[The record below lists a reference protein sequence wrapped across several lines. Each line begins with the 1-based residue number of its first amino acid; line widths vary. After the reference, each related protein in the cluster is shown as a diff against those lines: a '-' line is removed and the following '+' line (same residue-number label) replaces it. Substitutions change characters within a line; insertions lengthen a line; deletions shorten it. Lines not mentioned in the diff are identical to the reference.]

1 MHQLDPVVTIAIL
14 LSAALV
20 GGMVAHRLRQ
30 PVILGYLVI
39 GVAVGP
45 HALGLIGD
53 LELVEA
59 VATIGVALLM
69 FTLGL
74 EISISQLREVGKI
87 GIWGGILQI
96 TATFALGLIVGY
108 FLFRWPLPQAG
119 LFGLIISLSSTAVC
133 LKILMERGELAS
145 VHGRIM
151 LAILILQDIGVVVMM
166 VVIPLIGGMTEN
178 LLLALAIAVGKAVLF
193 IVVAILAG
201 RWVLPWLLGRVGGVR
216 ARELFLL
223 TVLVLCL
230 GAAVGTQILG
240 LSIVFGAFLVGMVLR
255 ETRFVHQ
262 ALAEITPLRDIFA
275 TLFFVSLGMLL
286 DPYFLINNWQS
297 VALLVV
303 VIIVLKLLV
312 VFGIVRLFGFSSRI
326 AILTGAGLF
335 QIGEF
340 SFILAQ
346 GGVNMGI
353 VSDQFYSLILASA
366 VITMLLTPVST
377 SLISRLYPKVALLAG
392 GRRMAT
398 EEVSQPSV
406 PVPSEVP
413 NRVVIAGY
421 GRVGQNVA
429 QGLQDAGI
437 PYIIID
443 LDPERVSEAKGS
455 KRPRMYGDAT
465 NINVLSKADLGRA
478 KALVITYP
486 DPLAVITTVKTA
498 LSINP
503 GLKVLARVHRVKE
516 ADKLK
521 EFGVTE
527 LVSPEYEASFRF
539 IKRLLNVMGL
549 KTDER
554 RRILTLVRKDKEIA
568 KFNPDQAV

>member
-1 MHQLDPVVTIAIL
+1 MDQLDPVVTIAIL
-14 LSAALV
+14 LAAALV
-20 GGMVAHRLRQ
+20 GGMIAHRLRQ

-45 HALGLIGD
+45 HTLGLISD
-53 LELVEA
+53 LELIEA

-74 EISISQLREVGKI
+74 EISIAQLREVGKI
-87 GIWGGILQI
+87 GIGGGIAQI
-96 TATFALGLIVGY
+96 TATLALGLIAGY

-151 LAILILQDIGVVVMM
+151 IAILILQDIGVVVMM
-166 VVIPLIGGMTEN
+166 VVIPLMGGMTEN
-178 LLLALAIAVGKAVLF
+178 VPLALAIAVGKALLF
-193 IVVAILAG
+193 IGLAIISG
-201 RWVLPWLLGRVGGVR
+201 RWILPWLLGRVGGVR

-297 VALLVV
+297 VALLVG
-303 VIIVLKLLV
+303 VIIILKLLV
-312 VFGIVRLFGFSSRI
+312 VFGIVRLFGYSSRI

-340 SFILAQ
+340 SFILAH
-346 GGVNMGI
+346 GGVSMGI
-353 VSDQFYSLILASA
+353 VSDQFYALIIASA
-366 VITMLLTPVST
+366 IITMLLTPVSI
-377 SLISRLYPKVALLAG
+377 SLIIRLYPKLALLAG
-392 GRRMAT
+392 GRRMAAK
-398 EEVSQPSV
+398 EVSSPSIFV
-406 PVPSEVP
+406 PTEGLD
-413 NRVVIAGY
+413 RVVIAGY
-421 GRVGQNVA
+421 GRVGGNIA
-429 QGLQDAGI
+429 QGLHDAGI

-455 KRPRMYGDAT
+455 GRPRIYGDAT

-478 KALVITYP
+478 KALVVTYP
-486 DPLAVITTVKTA
+486 DPMAVVTTVKTA

-503 GLKVLARVHRVKE
+503 KLKVLVRVHWAKE
-516 ADKLK
+516 ANELK
-521 EFGVTE
+521 ELGVTE
-527 LVSPEYEASFRF
+527 LVSPEYEASFRL
-539 IKRLLNVMGL
+539 IKRLLNIMGL
-549 KTDER
+549 EKNER
-554 RRILTLVRKDKEIA
+554 KQILAKVRKDEEIA
-568 KFNPDQAV
+568 EFDPD

>member
-14 LSAALV
+14 LAAALV
-20 GGMVAHRLRQ
+20 GGMIAHRLRQ
-30 PVILGYLVI
+30 PVILGYLII

-45 HALGLIGD
+45 YSLGLVGD
-53 LELVEA
+53 LELIEA
-59 VATIGVALLM
+59 AATIGVALLM

-74 EISISQLREVGKI
+74 EISIAQLREVGRI
-87 GIWGGILQI
+87 GIWGGIAQI
-96 TATFALGLIVGY
+96 AATLTLGLGVGY
-108 FLFRWPLPQAG
+108 FLFRWSLPQAS
-119 LFGLIISLSSTAVC
+119 LFGFIISLSSTAVC
-133 LKILMERGELAS
+133 LKILMERGELVS

-151 LAILILQDIGVVVMM
+151 IAILILQDIGVVVM
-166 VVIPLIGGMTEN
+166 VVVVPLMGGMTEG
-178 LLLALAIAVGKAVLF
+178 LPLTLAMAAGKALVF
-193 IVVAILAG
+193 IGIAIIAG
-201 RWVLPWLLGRVGGVR
+201 RWVLPWLLGSVGGVR

-230 GAAVGTQILG
+230 GAAIGTQILG
-240 LSIVFGAFLVGMVLR
+240 LSIVFGAFLVGLVLR

-286 DPYFLINNWQS
+286 DPLFLINNWQS

-312 VFGIVRLFGFSSRI
+312 VFGIVRFFGYSSRI
-326 AILTGAGLF
+326 AILTSAGLF

-353 VSDQFYSLILASA
+353 ISDQFYSLILASA
-366 VITMLLTPVST
+366 IITILLTPVSI
-377 SLISRLYPKVALLAG
+377 SLVSRLYPRLALAVARKKLV
-392 GRRMAT
+392 T
-398 EEVSQPSV
+398 EETL
-406 PVPSEVP
+406 PVTSFKEATPPE
-413 NRVVIAGY
+413 RVVIAGY
-421 GRVGQNVA
+421 GRVGENIA

-443 LDPERVSEAKGS
+443 VDPERVSEAKRGS
-455 KRPRMYGDAT
+455 RPRIYGDAT
-465 NINVLSKADLGRA
+465 NINVLSKANIGKA
-478 KALVITYP
+478 KALVVTYP
-486 DPLAVITTVKTA
+486 DPIAVVATVKTA

-503 GLKVLARVHRVKE
+503 RLKVLARVHRVRE
-516 ADKLK
+516 ANKLK
-521 EFGVTE
+521 ELGVTD

-539 IKRLLNVMGL
+539 IERLLNVAGL
-549 KTDER
+549 GKDER
-554 RRILTLVRKDKEIA
+554 KRILAVVRKDEDIA
-568 KFNPDQAV
+568 EFNPDQAV

>member
-1 MHQLDPVVTIAIL
+1 MNQLDPVVTIAIL
-14 LSAALV
+14 LAAALV
-20 GGMVAHRLRQ
+20 GGMIAHRLRQ
-30 PVILGYLVI
+30 PIILGYLVI

-45 HALGLIGD
+45 HALGLID
-53 LELVEA
+53 NLELVEA
-59 VATIGVALLM
+59 AATIGVALLM

-74 EISISQLREVGKI
+74 EISIAQLREVGRI
-87 GIWGGILQI
+87 GVWGGITQI
-96 TATFALGLIVGY
+96 AVTLTLGLIAGY

-133 LKILMERGELAS
+133 LKILMERGELVS

-151 LAILILQDIGVVVMM
+151 IAILIVQDIGVVAMM
-166 VVIPLIGGMTEN
+166 VVIPLMSGTTEN
-178 LLLALAIAVGKAVLF
+178 IPLTLAIAVGKALLF
-193 IVVAILAG
+193 IGLAIISG

-230 GAAVGTQILG
+230 GAAVGTHILG
-240 LSIVFGAFLVGMVLR
+240 LSIVFGAFLVGLVLR

-286 DPYFLINNWQS
+286 DPLFLINNWQT

-303 VIIVLKLLV
+303 AIIALKLLV
-312 VFGIVRLFGFSSRI
+312 VFSIVRLFGFSSRI

-346 GGVNMGI
+346 GGVNVGI

-366 VITMLLTPVST
+366 IITMLLTPVT
-377 SLISRLYPKVALLAG
+377 LSLVIRLYPKPALLTG
-392 GRRMAT
+392 GRRVAVK
-398 EEVSQPSV
+398 EVSSPAASV
-406 PVPSEVP
+406 PTERLD
-413 NRVVIAGY
+413 RVVIAGY
-421 GRVGQNVA
+421 GRVGGNIA

-455 KRPRMYGDAT
+455 GRPRIYGDAT
-465 NINVLSKADLGRA
+465 NRNVLSKADLGRA
-478 KALVITYP
+478 QALVVTYP
-486 DPLAVITTVKTA
+486 DPMAVVTTVKTA

-503 GLKVLARVHRVKE
+503 GLKVLVRVHRAREVNE
-516 ADKLK
+516 LK
-521 EFGVTE
+521 QLGVTE
-527 LVSPEYEASFRF
+527 LVSPEYEASFKF
-539 IKRLLNVMGL
+539 IKRLLNIMGL
-549 KTDER
+549 EKEER
-554 RRILTLVRKDKEIA
+554 RRILAIVRRDKEIA
-568 KFNPDQAV
+568 EFDPD

>member
-1 MHQLDPVVTIAIL
+1 MNQLDPVVTIAIL
-14 LSAALV
+14 LAAALV
-20 GGMVAHRLRQ
+20 GGMIAHRLRQ
-30 PVILGYLVI
+30 PIILGYLVI

-45 HALGLIGD
+45 HALGLISD
-53 LELVEA
+53 VELVETA
-59 VATIGVALLM
+59 ATIGVALLM

-74 EISISQLREVGKI
+74 EISIAQLREVGRI
-87 GIWGGILQI
+87 GIWGGITQI
-96 TATFALGLIVGY
+96 AATIALGLIAGY
-108 FLFRWPLPQAG
+108 FLFRWPLLQAG

-133 LKILMERGELAS
+133 LKILMERGELSS

-151 LAILILQDIGVVVMM
+151 IAILILQDIGIVVMM
-166 VVIPLIGGMTEN
+166 VVIPLMGDMTEN
-178 LLLALAIAVGKAVLF
+178 IPLTLAIAIGKALLF
-193 IVVAILAG
+193 IGLAIISG

-230 GAAVGTQILG
+230 GAALGTQTLG
-240 LSIVFGAFLVGMVLR
+240 LSIVFGAFLVGLVLR

-286 DPYFLINNWQS
+286 DPFFLINNWQT

-312 VFGIVRLFGFSSRI
+312 VFGTVRLFGYSSRI

-340 SFILAQ
+340 GFILAQ

-353 VSDQFYSLILASA
+353 VSDHFYSLILASA
-366 VITMLLTPVST
+366 IITMLLTPVFI
-377 SLISRLYPKVALLAG
+377 SLIFRLYPKLAWLTG
-392 GRRMAT
+392 GRRT
-398 EEVSQPSV
+398 TTRQVSSP
-406 PVPSEVP
+406 PVSAPAEGLD
-413 NRVVIAGY
+413 RVVIAGY
-421 GRVGQNVA
+421 GRVGGNIA

-443 LDPERVSEAKGS
+443 LDPERVSEARGS
-455 KRPRMYGDAT
+455 GRPRIYGDAT

-478 KALVITYP
+478 QALVVTYP
-486 DPLAVITTVKTA
+486 DPIAVVTTVKIA

-503 GLKVLARVHRVKE
+503 KLKVLVRVHRARE
-516 ADKLK
+516 ADDLK
-521 EFGVTE
+521 ELGVSE

-539 IKRLLNVMGL
+539 IKRLLNIMGVERN
-549 KTDER
+549 ER
-554 RRILTLVRKDKEIA
+554 RRILAIVRKDKEIA
-568 KFNPDQAV
+568 EFDPD

>member
-1 MHQLDPVVTIAIL
+1 MNQLDPVVTIAIL
-14 LSAALV
+14 LAAALV

-30 PVILGYLVI
+30 PIILGYLVI

-53 LELVEA
+53 LEIVETA
-59 VATIGVALLM
+59 ATIGVALLM

-74 EISISQLREVGKI
+74 EISIAQLREVGRI
-87 GIWGGILQI
+87 GVWGGITQI
-96 TATFALGLIVGY
+96 VATLVLGLIAGY

-133 LKILMERGELAS
+133 LKILMERGELVS

-151 LAILILQDIGVVVMM
+151 LAILIVQDIGVVVMM
-166 VVIPLIGGMTEN
+166 VVIPLMSGMTEN
-178 LLLALAIAVGKAVLF
+178 IPLTLAISVGKALLF
-193 IVVAILAG
+193 IGLAIISG

-230 GAAVGTQILG
+230 GAAVGTHILG
-240 LSIVFGAFLVGMVLR
+240 LSIVFGAFLVGLVLR

-286 DPYFLINNWQS
+286 DPLFLINNWQS
-297 VALLVV
+297 VAMLVA
-303 VIIVLKLLV
+303 VIIGLKLLV

-346 GGVNMGI
+346 SGINIGI
-353 VSDQFYSLILASA
+353 VSEQFYSLILASA
-366 VITMLLTPVST
+366 IITMLLTPVT
-377 SLISRLYPKVALLAG
+377 ISLVIRLYPKQAFMAGSRRVAAKE
-392 GRRMAT
+392 A
-398 EEVSQPSV
+398 SSSSASV
-406 PVPSEVP
+406 PTERLD
-413 NRVVIAGY
+413 RVVIAGY
-421 GRVGQNVA
+421 GRVGGNIA
-429 QGLQDAGI
+429 QGMQDAGI

-443 LDPERVSEAKGS
+443 IDPERVSEAKGS
-455 KRPRMYGDAT
+455 GRPRIYGDAT
-465 NINVLSKADLGRA
+465 NRNVLSKVDLGRA
-478 KALVITYP
+478 QALVVTYP
-486 DPLAVITTVKTA
+486 DTIAVVTTVKTA

-503 GLKVLARVHRVKE
+503 ELKILVRVHRARE
-516 ADKLK
+516 ANELKKL
-521 EFGVTE
+521 GVTE

-539 IKRLLNVMGL
+539 IKRLLNIMGL
-549 KTDER
+549 ETGKR
-554 RRILTLVRKDKEIA
+554 RQILATVRKDKQVAE
-568 KFNPDQAV
+568 FDPD

>member
-1 MHQLDPVVTIAIL
+1 MQQLDPVVTMVIL
-14 LSAALV
+14 LAAALV
-20 GGMVAHRLRQ
+20 GGMIAHRLRQ
-30 PVILGYLVI
+30 PIILGYLVI

-59 VATIGVALLM
+59 AATIGVALLM

-74 EISISQLREVGKI
+74 EISIVQLREVGRV
-87 GIWGGILQI
+87 GIWGGITQI
-96 TATFALGLIVGY
+96 AVTLALGLISGY
-108 FLFRWPLPQAG
+108 FIFRWPLPQAG

-133 LKILMERGELAS
+133 LKILMERGELDS

-151 LAILILQDIGVVVMM
+151 IAILIVQDIGIVVMM
-166 VVIPLIGGMTEN
+166 VVIPLMGSMTESIP
-178 LLLALAIAVGKAVLF
+178 LTLAIAVGKAILF
-193 IVVAILAG
+193 IGLAIISG
-201 RWVLPWLLGRVGGVR
+201 RWVLPWLLGRVGGIR

-223 TVLVLCL
+223 TVLVLSL
-230 GAAVGTQILG
+230 GAALGTQILG
-240 LSIVFGAFLVGMVLR
+240 LSIVFGAFLIGLVLR

-286 DPYFLINNWQS
+286 DPLFLIHNWQP
-297 VALLVV
+297 VVLLVV

-312 VFGIVRLFGFSSRI
+312 VFSIVRLFGFSSRV

-366 VITMLLTPVST
+366 IITMLLTPVSI
-377 SLISRLYPKVALLAG
+377 SLIFRVSPKLALPVRG
-392 GRRMAT
+392 IRMAT
-398 EEVSQPSV
+398 KEISLPSV
-406 PVPSEVP
+406 SVPAEGLD
-413 NRVVIAGY
+413 RVVIAGY
-421 GRVGQNVA
+421 GRVGENIA

-437 PYIIID
+437 QYIIID
-443 LDPERVSEAKGS
+443 LDPERVSDAKGS
-455 KRPRMYGDAT
+455 GRPRIYGDAT
-465 NINVLSKADLGRA
+465 NRNVLSKADLGRA
-478 KALVITYP
+478 QALVVTYP
-486 DPLAVITTVKTA
+486 DSMAVVTTVKTA

-503 GLKVLARVHRVKE
+503 GLKVLVRVHRAKE
-516 ADKLK
+516 ANELK
-521 EFGVTE
+521 ELGVTE
-527 LVSPEYEASFRF
+527 LISPEYEASFRF
-539 IKRLLNVMGL
+539 IERLLNIMSL
-549 KTDER
+549 KTNER
-554 RRILTLVRKDKEIA
+554 RQILAKVRKDEKIA
-568 KFNPDQAV
+568 EFDPD